1 MIGNTDR
8 NLRKKEKRG
17 SASIRRDLFSK
28 MLLLA
33 LIPLLLMAA
42 VPGYVSYF
50 GVNQTVEH
58 MMKELSETSAE
69 LVGQKLTAVKNV
81 ATDLGYRAELSD
93 EAADPAVYAA
103 VIAQCVD
110 AYGLEG
116 GDLLDASGQSRTGS
130 GSYADREFFKRALA
144 GETYIS
150 EPELNQAAGSVTIY
164 AAAPVHRSDG
174 GISGVVFLKTQQTL
188 LNDIM
193 AEIKIS
199 EGATTYMLSK
209 DGFTIADPDMGT
221 VLNAE
226 STIWDAQTDHS
237 LDALAAMETEMTQG
251 KSGFGRYTYG
261 GVTKYLAYAPVS
273 GTDGWSLGVCAV
285 VNDFMNTTYANMLLS
300 VGLLALAAVAVVL
313 VSNRTSKRI
322 GSSVTVCTQRLEQL
336 AQGDLSSEVPKVAR
350 QDETGRLAAATAT
363 ITASISGIIRDLEA
377 VLEKIASGDFTGQ
390 SKASELYAG
399 DYAPLLTAV
408 EDLRRLQGQTLGRIV
423 LAADQVSDGADQ
435 ISSGAQILS
444 QGTTEQ
450 ASSVEELAASLQ
462 EISANVRDTAGHTV
476 TASERVQQA
485 YGLMQECDAQMRG
498 MEDSMGEINQNSRE
512 IGKIIKTIEDIAF
525 QTNILALNAAVE
537 AARAGEAG
545 KGFAVVADEV
555 RNLAGKSAEAS
566 RSTSEL
572 IAAAVSSVEKGTQ
585 AMSSTAQA
593 MERLRVNSAAVA
605 DIVQKIST
613 ASAQQS
619 TSLEQVSLGVEQI
632 SSVVQNNS
640 ATSEE
645 SAAASEEMSAQA
657 QMLKEL
663 VGQFKFIDGEEAP
676 ATGARPAPAE
686 ERSTRPAQWEPM
698 AGGAASKY

>member
-1 MIGNTDR
+1 MIGKTDR
-8 NLRKKEKRG
+8 KLRKKEKRG

-42 VPGYVSYF
+42 LPGYVSYF
-50 GVNQTVEH
+50 GVNQTVER

-81 ATDLGYRAELSD
+81 ATDLGYRSELSD
-93 EAADPAVYAA
+93 ETADPSVYAA
-103 VIAQCVD
+103 VIAQCVNE
-110 AYGLEG
+110 YGLEG
-116 GDLLDASGQSRTGS
+116 GDLLDASGRSRTGS

-150 EPELNQAAGSVTIY
+150 EPELDQAAGSVTIY
-164 AAAPVHRSDG
+164 AAAPVRQSSG
-174 GISGVVFLKTQQTL
+174 GISGVVFLKTQQTF

-199 EGATTYMLSK
+199 DGATTYMLNK
-209 DGFTIADPDMGT
+209 DGFTIADPDMET

-226 STIWDAQTDHS
+226 STIRDAQTDPS
-237 LDALAAMETEMTQG
+237 LNALAAMETDMTQG
-251 KSGFGRYTYG
+251 NSGFGRYTYG
-261 GVTKYLAYAPVS
+261 GVTKYLAYAPVN

-285 VNDFMNTTYANMLLS
+285 VNDFMSMTYANMLLS

-313 VSNRTSKRI
+313 VSNRTSRRI
-322 GSSVTVCTQRLEQL
+322 GGAVTVCTQRLEQL
-336 AQGDLSSEVPKVAR
+336 AQGDLSSDVPKVAR
-350 QDETGRLAAATAT
+350 RDETGRLAAATAT
-363 ITASISGIIRDLEA
+363 ITASISGIIRDLDD
-377 VLEKIASGDFTGQ
+377 VLEKISTGDFTCQ
-390 SKASELYAG
+390 SKAADLYAG

-408 EDLRRLQGQTLGRIV
+408 EDLRRMQGQTLGKIV

-462 EISANVRDTAGHTV
+462 EISANVRDTADHTV

-485 YGLMQECDAQMRG
+485 YDLMQECDAQMRG

-593 MERLRVNSAAVA
+593 MERLQENSAAVA

-663 VGQFKFIDGEEAP
+663 VGQFKFVDGEEAP
-676 ATGARPAPAE
+676 APATRPAPTE
-686 ERSTRPAQWEPM
+686 ERFSSPASWEPT
-698 AGGAASKY
+698 AGGVASKY